1 MGRPRIHADDAAR
14 VRAYRE
20 SKDLVSLTVDLPR
33 ELVEGLEKY
42 MQFKNLTKTA
52 VLSKLIKSQLLR
64 KR

>member
-20 SKDLVSLTVDLPR
+20 SKDLVSVTIDLPR
-33 ELVEGLEKY
+33 ADVEGLEEY
-42 MQFKNLTKTA
+42 MRFKNMTKTA
-52 VLSKLIKSQLLR
+52 VVSKLIRTQLLR